1 MEEKV
6 NGLLTVKD
14 VSELLQVQ
22 ERTVI
27 RWVKNKEGFPAPIM
41 LTPKTMRWR
50 PEDLNKWID
59 GMGASNE

>member
-6 NGLLTVKD
+6 GYLLTVKD
-14 VSELLQVQ
+14 LSELLQVQ
-22 ERTVI
+22 ERTVM

-50 PEDLNKWID
+50 REDINKWID
-59 GMGASNE
+59 SMGAPNE